1 MCVFCVV
8 SAYREH
14 KGRQYVGCNSGNWY
28 SWNTT
33 VLSPLTSHK
42 HIHSENSTVP
52 LQHLNIWRKQ
62 HFPHLVLCV
71 CACTCVSKCVS
82 ACICMY
88 FIRITDQRTAWWL
101 ISDTLFPPL
110 SSLFTFFSPTVLQ
123 TAASAHHSNCG
134 HSLTTFTFIAVSGHL
149 HEWDDS
155 HSNKAYFIK
164 RYNLPLMKPA
174 VNN

>member
-28 SWNTT
+28 SWNTP

-42 HIHSENSTVP
+42 HIHRKLNGSLAASE
-52 LQHLNIWRKQ
+52 HLKETT
-62 HFPHLVLCV
+62 FPPFGFV
-71 CACTCVSKCVS
+71 CACICVSKCVS